1 MYPYNCDELLTDI
14 SNLACQCR
22 DFAPDVIIAVTRGGM
37 IPAQL
42 LAYALDIRRIAAVS
56 VESYDEQQQRE
67 TLLLR
72 DDTNLED
79 AQRVLIVD
87 DIIDSGAT
95 LHYLLEHFA
104 LRYPAITFKSASIYY
119 KPTAAVQPDFT
130 CKEATEWIDFFWERM
145 PLHVNR
151 A

>member
-14 SNLACQCR
+14 KNLARQCR
-22 DFAPDVIIAVTRGGM
+22 HFEPDAIIAVTRGGM

-42 LAYALDIRRIAAVS
+42 LAYALDIRHVATVS
-56 VESYDEQQQRE
+56 VESYDEQQQRD
-67 TLLLR
+67 TLFLR
-72 DDTNLED
+72 DHANLET

-95 LHYLLEHFA
+95 LKHLLVHYMT
-104 LRYPAITFKSASIYY
+104 RYPDIAFKSASIYF

-145 PLHVNR
+145 PLYVNG